1 MYQNTL
7 NFRFS
12 ILIPNVKKN
21 GIMIYFLILGN
32 QQPVMIQQPM
42 TMAPPGY
49 TMEPNGYTSEKYWHE
64 CLDWKEQYISTY
76 ARFNIYYLGVFFRVL
91 IQSKK
96 NCLNQGILAAW
107 VLWLEAENCLAKS
120 SSIQ

>member
-1 MYQNTL
+1 
-7 NFRFS
+7 
-12 ILIPNVKKN
+12 
-21 GIMIYFLILGN
+21 MIYFLILGN

-76 ARFNIYYLGVFFRVL
+76 AWFNIYYLGV
-91 IQSKK
+91 IQ
-96 NCLNQGILAAW
+96 
-107 VLWLEAENCLAKS
+107 
-120 SSIQ
+120 